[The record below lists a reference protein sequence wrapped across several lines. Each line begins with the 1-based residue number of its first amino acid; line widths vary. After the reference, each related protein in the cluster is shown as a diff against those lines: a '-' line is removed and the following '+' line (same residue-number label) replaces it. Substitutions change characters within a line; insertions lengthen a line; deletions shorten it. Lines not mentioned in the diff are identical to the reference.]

1 MGRSTYCD
9 IRGQP
14 LRKPRIKRMNGEH
27 LLQRW
32 EPDDILNT
40 IRADAAFLVIVPG
53 SPKTTL

>member
-1 MGRSTYCD
+1 
-9 IRGQP
+9 
-14 LRKPRIKRMNGEH
+14 MNGEH